1 MVAPRHN
8 TTRMEDFV
16 VVRKLGEG
24 SFGVVYACTRKKD
37 AAKKM
42 LVVKEIKMG
51 PRRSDQED
59 AINECR

>member
-1 MVAPRHN
+1 
-8 TTRMEDFV
+8 MEDFV